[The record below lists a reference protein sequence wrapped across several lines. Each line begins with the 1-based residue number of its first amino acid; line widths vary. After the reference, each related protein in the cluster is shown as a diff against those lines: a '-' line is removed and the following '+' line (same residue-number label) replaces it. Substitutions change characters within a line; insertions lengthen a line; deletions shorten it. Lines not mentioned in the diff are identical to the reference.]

1 MGEYGF
7 DAPRATLLENEGRLV
22 DAAES
27 RLSEGNV
34 LEAIQL
40 FIRDQEN
47 PAESIARAVKH
58 FLNYLWRR
66 MSYGVAPLGA
76 TELKKDH
83 STFQLI
89 LDIAEQLGQSCAD
102 RDDRDEVRTWDDVIH
117 SHADHAVCRC

>member
-1 MGEYGF
+1 MEEYGF

-58 FLNYLWRR
+58 FLNYLSSEPRSVEERGRR
-66 MSYGVAPLGA
+66 TRQA
-76 TELKKDH
+76 T
-83 STFQLI
+83 
-89 LDIAEQLGQSCAD
+89 
-102 RDDRDEVRTWDDVIH
+102 V
-117 SHADHAVCRC
+117 